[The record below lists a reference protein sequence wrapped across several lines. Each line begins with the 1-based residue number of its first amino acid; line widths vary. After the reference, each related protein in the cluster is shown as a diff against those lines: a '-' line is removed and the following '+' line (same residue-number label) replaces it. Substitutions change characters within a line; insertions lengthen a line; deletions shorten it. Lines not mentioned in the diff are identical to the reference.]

1 MRGFLISYP
10 LNCSPPFV
18 GDETT
23 EYRVRSE
30 VVNERNKREDIEG
43 GGHVVRLK
51 SGSWFFLNEVTVIS

>member
-30 VVNERNKREDIEG
+30 VVSERNKREDIEG
-43 GGHVVRLK
+43 GWAC
-51 SGSWFFLNEVTVIS
+51 SSFEEW